1 MTRTTAWPL
10 AALSAMVAVFA
21 YADLRFAGFS
31 DGHLTE
37 LERTQVFLLPIFIGV
52 NLLCTVWFLRLGCI
66 AKNIGMA
73 TWLRV
78 SRIVY
83 AIFLV
88 GSSLVIHLF
97 LLQRLNSGV
106 GG

>member
-1 MTRTTAWPL
+1 MARSAAWLL
-10 AALSAMVAVFA
+10 AALSAMLAVFA
-21 YADLRFAGFS
+21 YADLRFAGFP

-37 LERTQVFLLPIFIGV
+37 LERAQVFLLPIFIGV

-73 TWLRV
+73 TRLRV

-88 GSSLVIHLF
+88 GSVVIHLF